1 MRLGKILKSGFNA
14 RLARLSKKI
23 ALLLAASMIAC
34 APSTET
40 KGLPLTEDAPD
51 MLTVTTKDSPLSLSP
66 VIKWRKNVN
75 AVSYELELFDEKP
88 SNLDSLA
95 PADTAIF
102 TTKNIYSNIYN
113 IPLFNLKDKI
123 KNGRPLWWRVR
134 VLGIGGNPLSP
145 FSETAPLYTSS
156 KLEEMHAPI
165 PEPIP
170 KSSHGGTL
178 LYPVYSWVR
187 PSESSSFEIE
197 IYSLNPESNPYATP
211 LDTYLSPIAEFYD
224 PLPRLNENP
233 FYWRV
238 RSLDDSGKPI
248 GTWSSVA
255 SFTTSPNE
263 AWDVAVYGDSIS
275 HGGGHLSFG
284 PEDLEYSWLTYLD
297 FPSLNLSQSG
307 NVTGDL
313 VTRFDADVVPFHP
326 KYLLVMCGTNDLRS
340 EDFTVKQAIMNT
352 KLLIEKC
359 MQNDV
364 KPIFLTLP
372 PINPG
377 NIERAFDEPTDPAW
391 QKKFLEFNEFLRT
404 VPHIDVARSFAAYS
418 AGDDNELP
426 EWLGLDGL
434 HEDVLGKRLIAAR
447 VNADWEEA
455 KEEADK
461 AYTR

>member
-1 MRLGKILKSGFNA
+1 M
-14 RLARLSKKI
+14 
-23 ALLLAASMIAC
+23 
-34 APSTET
+34 
-40 KGLPLTEDAPD
+40 
-51 MLTVTTKDSPLSLSP
+51 
-66 VIKWRKNVN
+66 
-75 AVSYELELFDEKP
+75 
-88 SNLDSLA
+88 
-95 PADTAIF
+95 
-102 TTKNIYSNIYN
+102 
-113 IPLFNLKDKI
+113 
-123 KNGRPLWWRVR
+123 
-134 VLGIGGNPLSP
+134 
-145 FSETAPLYTSS
+145 
-156 KLEEMHAPI
+156 
-165 PEPIP
+165 
-170 KSSHGGTL
+170 
-178 LYPVYSWVR
+178 
-187 PSESSSFEIE
+187 
-197 IYSLNPESNPYATP
+197 
-211 LDTYLSPIAEFYD
+211 
-224 PLPRLNENP
+224 
-233 FYWRV
+233 
-238 RSLDDSGKPI
+238 
-248 GTWSSVA
+248 
-255 SFTTSPNE
+255 
-263 AWDVAVYGDSIS
+263 
-275 HGGGHLSFG
+275 
-284 PEDLEYSWLTYLD
+284 EYSWLTYLD